1 MPYQKSQGVRPER
14 WEPGVGVGAVAEGA
28 RLLLHLDMP
37 APRRIQF
44 DFARHRRVMNFAK
57 NYVRLNEF
65 PEWFTVDENHLYV
78 LRSLAPGAAE
88 QVRLGSELIA
98 GVEMGPGDWIVESKG
113 EPPYALK
120 KLDSELEAGSC
131 LGGYEMSSVTRRQWL
146 SLLATVPMARAVH
159 GEGRQTSQTPPPRPP
174 TPLDLKDFQPKSML
188 KVAETKVPRARF
200 PVIDFHTHLGFRSG
214 VSGVPQGEET
224 KFRAPAAELL
234 KVMDQV
240 NLQTMV
246 NLTGGVGKGL
256 EQSIAQYQTAHPKR
270 FVTFTEPRYAQIN
283 DANYAR
289 EQAADIERAHG
300 AGARGLKVLKT
311 LGLYLREKV
320 TSGPLLAVDDKRF
333 DQMWEACAGKKMPV
347 AIHVSD
353 PEAFFLPTDR
363 FNERFEELNNHPD
376 WSFHGRDF
384 PSNRA
389 LLEARNRMFARH
401 PKTTFVA
408 LHVGHN
414 AEDLAY
420 VSECLDK
427 FPNMHVEIG
436 ARIGELGRQPRT
448 ARRFF
453 DRYQD
458 RILFG
463 TDAVP
468 HGTQTPQQIFGTQL
482 YQIYFRFLETEDE
495 YFDYAPA
502 PVPPQG
508 RWQIYGIGLPE
519 GILQKVYNG
528 NADAVAGPVL
538 KST

>member
-1 MPYQKSQGVRPER
+1 
-14 WEPGVGVGAVAEGA
+14 
-28 RLLLHLDMP
+28 
-37 APRRIQF
+37 
-44 DFARHRRVMNFAK
+44 
-57 NYVRLNEF
+57 
-65 PEWFTVDENHLYV
+65 
-78 LRSLAPGAAE
+78 
-88 QVRLGSELIA
+88 
-98 GVEMGPGDWIVESKG
+98 
-113 EPPYALK
+113 
-120 KLDSELEAGSC
+120 
-131 LGGYEMSSVTRRQWL
+131 MSSVTRRQWL

-502 PVPPQG
+502 PVPHRDAG
-508 RWQIYGIGLPE
+508 RSTGLDYRKGSCRRSTTGTPRGCWACPE
-519 GILQKVYNG
+519 RTKSEGRR
-528 NADAVAGPVL
+528 L
-538 KST
+538 KNLRSSSFLPSSFELSSYQPSRRPSAHLPLTERLSSR